1 MSEREQ
7 QESEAGFFDRWSRRK
22 ASRRQG
28 EVLADEPERPVV
40 EDATASAAEENHDAP
55 VRIDERTGKPYD
67 ELTDDDMP
75 PLESLNQD
83 SDVSMFM
90 ARNISPDLRRK
101 ALRTL
106 FRSSKFNKISLCAEY
121 AEDYTTWT
129 PMGDVVPHD
138 WKRAIAR
145 EAERARQK
153 LADAMDDEM
162 TAADEGVEL
171 ADADRAAAGTATGAD
186 GHEPITDHEDR

>member
-7 QESEAGFFDRWSRRK
+7 QTADTGFFDRWSRRK
-22 ASRRQG
+22 AGRRQG
-28 EVLADEPERPVV
+28 EVLPDEPEQPQAEAAVDTEEV
-40 EDATASAAEENHDAP
+40 EEAP

-75 PLESLNQD
+75 PLESLTPD

-90 ARNISPDLRRK
+90 ARNISPELRRK

-106 FRSSKFNKISLCAEY
+106 FRSPKFNKISLCAEY

-153 LADAMDDEM
+153 LADAMGDDM
-162 TAADEGVEL
+162 QAADDGVEL
-171 ADADRAAAGTATGAD
+171 ADADRTAGGTATGAD
-186 GHEPITDHEDR
+186 GHEPTTRTDD